1 MPMIPLAKILKG
13 RPLKIAEF
21 QDLLLVELSKR
32 FDYIVHGGTAVWRV
46 YGGKRFSYDIDIYY
60 DNPGE
65 VIDYLS
71 GIEYIRLSKSK
82 ITSSKVAYLRVS
94 NEVSIELD
102 ISPIRRRLNT
112 MDVDLW
118 LTDGSTIVVKSLTP
132 EDLIMEKIEAFIDRR
147 KSRDL
152 YDIYYLID
160 FCSTNLIKNALSK
173 LIIYLDKE
181 PEDFK
186 GLKELILI
194 GKIPTFKSIKRK
206 VMRYAEDKI

>member
-1 MPMIPLAKILKG
+1 MPIIPLAKILKG
-13 RPLKIAEF
+13 RLLKIAEF

-46 YGGKRFSYDIDIYY
+46 YGGKRFSFDIDIYY
-60 DNPGE
+60 DNPRE

-71 GIEYIRLSKSK
+71 KIEYIRLTKDK
-82 ITSSKVAYLRVS
+82 ITPSQIAYLRIS

-102 ISPIRRRLNT
+102 ISPIRRQLNT

-132 EDLIMEKIEAFIDRR
+132 EDLIMEKINAFIDRR

-160 FCSTNLIKNALSK
+160 FCNTNLIKNALSK
-173 LIIYLDKE
+173 LIIYLDRE

-194 GKIPTFKSIKRK
+194 GKIPSFESIRRK
-206 VMRYAEDKI
+206 VLKYAENKV